1 MTAPSAA
8 AKPGSDR
15 GFHLPDSVP
24 EEVIAEVDAS
34 HPHHAP
40 ASNAFERIVGQV
52 MGVVCA
58 ILLVAEIL
66 ILAWG
71 VTCRYFLSIPESWTA
86 EVAIILFLW
95 LSMLGAVLALQ
106 RTEHMRLTAAVDM
119 LPSAWRDPVI
129 TFAHVV
135 SVIYLGVISY
145 YAVEF
150 TIEQHAVL
158 SQALE
163 IPDSYRVVALPIA
176 FIFMLLM
183 ELGRLRRYKASQLV
197 ASFVI
202 GIALAALFW
211 FFRDTWQAMGVAS
224 LGVFFGIFC
233 FAIIFAGAPIAFSFG
248 VATLAYLAFSTDVP
262 LPTALNRMDVGMSSM
277 LLLAVPLFIF
287 LGLLI
292 EVAGMAKTM
301 VGFLATLLGHVRG
314 GLQYV
319 LLGAM
324 FLVSGI
330 SGSKVADMAAIAP
343 VLFPEMK
350 KRGENEGRMVS
361 LLAASGAMSETI
373 PPSIVLI
380 AIGAVG
386 GVSIAALFAGGL
398 LPAVVLAIVLMVFT
412 WYRARNIGEKIPMAS
427 GRVIG
432 KAFLVAIPALILP
445 LVIRVFVLEGVA
457 TATEVS
463 TVGVIYTMIV
473 ALLTYK
479 QVEWK
484 RLGPILVESA
494 ALSGAVLLI
503 VGSATAM
510 AWALTQ
516 SGFSRGLVE
525 LMTSAGGKWAFI
537 GISMVVFVIL
547 GSVLEGLPV
556 IVLFG
561 PLVFPVARALG
572 MSDVHYAMIIIIAMG
587 IGLFAP
593 PFGLGFYAACA
604 IGRVNPAEAMRHI
617 WPYLAVLIIG
627 LVIVAIFPQIATALI

>member
-1 MTAPSAA
+1 MSADAA
-8 AKPGSDR
+8 AKPRSSDS
-15 GFHLPDSVP
+15 GFHLPDTVSD
-24 EEVIAEVDAS
+24 EVSAEVDAA
-34 HPHHAP
+34 HPHHP
-40 ASNAFERIVGQV
+40 PLPSAFERIVGSV
-52 MGVVCA
+52 TGVLGA
-58 ILLVAEIL
+58 ILLVAEIFV
-66 ILAWG
+66 LAYG
-71 VTCRYFLSIPESWTA
+71 VTFRYFLNIPETWTA
-86 EVAIILFLW
+86 EIAVILFLW

-106 RTEHMRLTAAVDM
+106 RSEHMRLSAAVDM
-119 LPSAWRDPVI
+119 LPARWRQPIV

-145 YAVEF
+145 YAVVF
-150 TIEQHAVL
+150 TIDQNEVL

-163 IPDSYRVVALPIA
+163 IPDSWRVIALPIS
-176 FIFMLLM
+176 FILMLLI
-183 ELGRLRRYKASQLV
+183 EIGRLGRYKTSHLV
-197 ASFVI
+197 ASFAI
-202 GIALAALFW
+202 GIAVAAGFW
-211 FFRDTWQAMGVAS
+211 LLQDTWHAMGVAS
-224 LGVFFGIFC
+224 LAIFFGAFC
-233 FAIIFAGAPIAFSFG
+233 FVVIFAGAPIAFSFG
-248 VATLAYLAFSTDVP
+248 IATLAYLAFSTDVP

-292 EVAGMAKTM
+292 EVTGMAKTM

-350 KRGENEGRMVS
+350 KRGEDEGRMVS

-386 GVSIAALFAGGL
+386 GVSISALFAGGL
-398 LPAVVLAIVLMVFT
+398 LPAVVLAIVLMIFT
-412 WYRARNIGEKIPMAS
+412 WWRARNIGETRPMAS
-427 GRVIG
+427 RSVIG
-432 KAFLVAIPALILP
+432 KAFLVAIPALVLP

-463 TVGVIYTMIV
+463 TVGILYTMIV
-473 ALLTYK
+473 AVLTYK

-484 RLGPILVESA
+484 RLGPILAESA

-516 SGFSRGLVE
+516 SGFSRGLVD
-525 LMTSAGGKWAFI
+525 LMTNAGGKWTFI
-537 GISMVVFVIL
+537 AISMVVFVIL

-604 IGRVNPAEAMRHI
+604 IGRVNPTSAMRHI
-617 WPYLAVLIIG
+617 WPYLAVLLVG
-627 LVIVAIFPQIATALI
+627 LVIIAVFPQITTALL

>member
-1 MTAPSAA
+1 MSANPAA

-15 GFHLPDSVP
+15 GFHLPDTLP
-24 EEVIAEVDAS
+24 EEVIAEVDAA

-40 ASNAFERIVGQV
+40 APNAFERVVGKV
-52 MGVVCA
+52 MGVLCA
-58 ILLVAEIL
+58 ILLVAEIF

-71 VTCRYFLSIPESWTA
+71 VTFRYFLNIPETWTA

-106 RTEHMRLTAAVDM
+106 RSEHMRLTAAVDM
-119 LPSAWRDPVI
+119 LPTHWRERVI
-129 TFAHVV
+129 TFAHAT
-135 SVIYLGVISY
+135 SVIFLGVISY

-150 TIEQHAVL
+150 TIDQNAVL

-176 FIFMLLM
+176 FILMLLI
-183 ELGRLRRYKASQLV
+183 ELGRLRRYKMPQLV
-197 ASFVI
+197 GSFLI
-202 GIALAALFW
+202 GIVLALFFW
-211 FFRDTWQAMGVAS
+211 YFKETWHAMGVAS
-224 LGVFFGIFC
+224 LAVFFGVLC
-233 FAIIFAGAPIAFSFG
+233 FVVIFAGAPIAFSFG
-248 VATLAYLAFSTDVP
+248 IGTLAYLAFATDVP
-262 LPTALNRMDVGMSSM
+262 LPTTLNRMDVGMSSM

-292 EVAGMAKTM
+292 EVTGMARTM
-301 VGFLATLLGHVRG
+301 VGFLATLLGHIRG

-380 AIGAVG
+380 AIGALG

-398 LPAVVLAIVLMVFT
+398 LPAAVLAVVLMIFT
-412 WYRARNIGEKIPMAS
+412 WYRARNVGEKRPMAPP
-427 GRVIG
+427 RVIG
-432 KAFLVAIPALILP
+432 KAFLIAIPALVLP

-463 TVGVIYTMIV
+463 TVGVVYALVV
-473 ALLTYK
+473 AAFTYK

-503 VGSATAM
+503 AGSATAM

-516 SGFSRGLVE
+516 SGFSRGLVD
-525 LMTSAGGKWAFI
+525 LMTAAGGRWAFI
-537 GISMVVFVIL
+537 AISMVVFIVL

-604 IGRVNPAEAMRHI
+604 IGRVNPTEAMRHI
-617 WPYLAVLIIG
+617 WPYLAVLVIG
-627 LVIVAIFPQIATALI
+627 LIIVAIFPQITTALL